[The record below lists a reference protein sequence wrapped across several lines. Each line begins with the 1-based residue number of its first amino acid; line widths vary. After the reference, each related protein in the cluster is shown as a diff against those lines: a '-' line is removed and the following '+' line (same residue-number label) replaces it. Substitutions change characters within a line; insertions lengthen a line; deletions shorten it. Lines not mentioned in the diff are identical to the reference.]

1 MKNWYIYFV
10 AMMAIYGLGC
20 NRTTSKKQVMQ
31 IGPADAQCL
40 NCDTL
45 GTTVRMNMIQNHYP
59 LDTKNVYAILLNPK
73 RKSLIF
79 GGDWTLQKWENGS
92 WMGAKMNGMYGFGD
106 VGMQLNFAPD
116 YYCFSYPVSCYRITS
131 GKYRII
137 QSFHDGR
144 TENCFTEK
152 YYVMRTKLLLGV
164 LAWFAACTLQAQ
176 EVNDR
181 YIEVTGTSEI
191 EIVPDKI
198 HYLIEIREYFE
209 EEFDGKSKSE
219 EYRTKVPLGQIEQQ
233 LWKVLIDVGIPKEAV
248 RTQEVGDYWRRQG
261 QDFLVSK
268 KYDIT
273 LTDFKQIDEIVKRI
287 DTRGVNT
294 MRIGELENKDMLVY
308 HQKGKIEALKAAQRK
323 ATYLVE
329 ALGKKLGA
337 VIRIVE
343 DGNIGMSSLFSA
355 QSNVRA
361 SDAASF
367 DGFRTIK
374 RHYSMQVR
382 FEITD

>member
-1 MKNWYIYFV
+1 
-10 AMMAIYGLGC
+10 
-20 NRTTSKKQVMQ
+20 
-31 IGPADAQCL
+31 
-40 NCDTL
+40 
-45 GTTVRMNMIQNHYP
+45 
-59 LDTKNVYAILLNPK
+59 
-73 RKSLIF
+73 
-79 GGDWTLQKWENGS
+79 
-92 WMGAKMNGMYGFGD
+92 
-106 VGMQLNFAPD
+106 
-116 YYCFSYPVSCYRITS
+116 
-131 GKYRII
+131 
-137 QSFHDGR
+137 
-144 TENCFTEK
+144 
-152 YYVMRTKLLLGV
+152 MRTKLLLGV

-323 ATYLVE
+323 AAYLGE
-329 ALGKKLGA
+329 ALGKKLGE

-343 DGNIGMSSLFSA
+343 DGNAGMSSFFSA

-361 SDAASF
+361 SDAVSF

-374 RHYSMQVR
+374 KYYSMQVR

>member
-1 MKNWYIYFV
+1 MK
-10 AMMAIYGLGC
+10 
-20 NRTTSKKQVMQ
+20 
-31 IGPADAQCL
+31 
-40 NCDTL
+40 
-45 GTTVRMNMIQNHYP
+45 
-59 LDTKNVYAILLNPK
+59 
-73 RKSLIF
+73 
-79 GGDWTLQKWENGS
+79 
-92 WMGAKMNGMYGFGD
+92 
-106 VGMQLNFAPD
+106 
-116 YYCFSYPVSCYRITS
+116 RI
-131 GKYRII
+131 R
-137 QSFHDGR
+137 
-144 TENCFTEK
+144 
-152 YYVMRTKLLLGV
+152 LLLG
-164 LAWFAACTLQAQ
+164 AALFVFSLQAQ

-209 EEFDGKSKSE
+209 EEFDGKSKPE
-219 EYRTKVPLGQIEQQ
+219 EYRTKVPLERIEQK
-233 LWKVLIDVGIPKEAV
+233 LWKVLADVGIPEEAV
-248 RTQEVGDYWRRQG
+248 RTQEGGDYWRRQG

-323 ATYLVE
+323 AAYLVE
-329 ALGKKLGA
+329 ALGKKLEE

-343 DGNIGMSSLFSA
+343 DGNAGMSSFFSA

-361 SDAASF
+361 SDAVSF

-374 RHYSMQVR
+374 KYYSMQVR

>member
-1 MKNWYIYFV
+1 
-10 AMMAIYGLGC
+10 
-20 NRTTSKKQVMQ
+20 
-31 IGPADAQCL
+31 
-40 NCDTL
+40 
-45 GTTVRMNMIQNHYP
+45 
-59 LDTKNVYAILLNPK
+59 
-73 RKSLIF
+73 
-79 GGDWTLQKWENGS
+79 
-92 WMGAKMNGMYGFGD
+92 
-106 VGMQLNFAPD
+106 
-116 YYCFSYPVSCYRITS
+116 
-131 GKYRII
+131 
-137 QSFHDGR
+137 
-144 TENCFTEK
+144 
-152 YYVMRTKLLLGV
+152 MRTKLLLGV
-164 LAWFAACTLQAQ
+164 FAWFAACTLQAQ

-209 EEFDGKSKSE
+209 EEFDGKSKPE
-219 EYRTKVPLGQIEQQ
+219 EYRTKVPLERIEQK
-233 LWKVLIDVGIPKEAV
+233 LWKVLADVGIPEEAV

-323 ATYLVE
+323 AAYLVE
-329 ALGKKLGA
+329 ALGKKLGE

-343 DGNIGMSSLFSA
+343 DGNAGMSSLFSA

-361 SDAASF
+361 SDAVLF

-374 RHYSMQVR
+374 KYYSMQVR